1 MKNERK
7 IFLLIGICLSMSISL
22 GAQSILK
29 SNYFNKASYSVEANM
44 TRFGNN
50 PSKKFISHTNSMI
63 GLNAEANIFHYVNI
77 GAGLEL
83 SDSVTNHRIQ
93 LGITGPLYYWKWGD
107 ASLHFDMV
115 KNFSQVPILFD
126 EVKNSFNYWSQDAY
140 VKVRTPFLSIS
151 AGYRHAPKQVYQE
164 INKRGFYM
172 QTALQLSKVTD
183 KPFKFEFQRLNSL
196 KDMQRAYVISDGP
209 SIDPPT
215 RTYPNTS
222 GKDPHTRITVMGE
235 GTCFVITD
243 DGYAVTNHHVVEGG
257 VNHQVWINGSY
268 QDAKVVAVDV
278 HNDLAIIKVQ
288 DYEKK
293 KVPYVIK
300 KGSARLGEDVS
311 LFGYPLGNAL
321 GKDIKLTRG
330 VVSSER
336 GIAGDEGKFQIDAAT
351 NTGNS
356 GGPALNSKGEIIGVL
371 ASLVE
376 DVNGVAYCITTEHLW
391 NIIEEAGI
399 KKKVVSNRS
408 NLESKDLMDQARA
421 IRSFVLY
428 IRTDRT
434 N

>member
-1 MKNERK
+1 MKNELK
-7 IFLLIGICLSMSISL
+7 ILLLLSMCVSMSASL
-22 GAQSILK
+22 FAQSIIK
-29 SNYFNKASYSVEANM
+29 SNYINKGSYSIEANLS
-44 TRFGNN
+44 RFGEN
-50 PSKKFISHTNSMI
+50 PSKNYISQSNSII
-63 GLNAEANIFHYVNI
+63 GLNAEANIYRYVNI

-83 SDSVTNHRIQ
+83 SDSVTNRKIQ

-107 ASLHFDMV
+107 ASVHFDMV
-115 KNFSQVPILFD
+115 KNFSEVPILFD
-126 EVKNSFNYWSQDAY
+126 EVKNSFNYWSQDVY
-140 VKVRTPFLSIS
+140 VKIRTPFASFS
-151 AGYRHAPKQVYQE
+151 AGYRHTPKAVYQE
-164 INKRGFYM
+164 INKRGLYM
-172 QTALQLSKVTD
+172 QAALQWSKVTQD
-183 KPFKFEFQRLNSL
+183 PLKFEYEMLNAL
-196 KDMQRAYVISDGP
+196 KDMQRAFVISDGP

-215 RTYPNTS
+215 RSYPKS
-222 GKDPHTRITVMGE
+222 PGGDPHTRITVMGE

-257 VNHQVWINGSY
+257 VNHQVWINGTY

-330 VVSSER
+330 VVSSEK
-336 GIAGDEGKFQIDAAT
+336 GIGGDEGKFQIDAAT

-356 GGPALNSKGEIIGVL
+356 GGPALNSKGEVIGVL

-391 NIIEEAGI
+391 SIIEEAGI
-399 KKKVVSNRS
+399 KKKVTNNRS

-428 IRTDRT
+428 IRTDRSS
-434 N
+434 